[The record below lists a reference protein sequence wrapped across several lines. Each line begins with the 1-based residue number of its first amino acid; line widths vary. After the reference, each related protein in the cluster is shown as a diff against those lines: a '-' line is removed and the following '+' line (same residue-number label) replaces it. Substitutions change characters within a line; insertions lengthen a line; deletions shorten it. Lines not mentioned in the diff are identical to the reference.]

1 MNLMTIDTE
10 TTNSLDDPIVYDL
23 GLAIHDENGNVF
35 HTESL
40 VIAETFLN
48 EELMSVALFAD
59 KIPTYWKDIKE
70 GKRKLVKLS
79 TAKRIVKNLIKRYGI
94 KTVIA
99 HNAFFD
105 YKSLNT
111 TLRYYSGSKYRY
123 FLPWGVEIWD
133 SLRMA
138 KTVLLKDEKYVNWTI
153 ENNYLTEKR
162 KSPKLT
168 AEVIYRYI
176 TDDESFIEEHT
187 GLADVMIEKEITKYL
202 LARRDPNMKRMLFNK
217 SKSEDTEDLIA
228 WYLHSLA
235 E

>member
-10 TTNSLDDPIVYDL
+10 TTNTLDDPIVYDL

-48 EELMSVALFAD
+48 EELMASAYFID
-59 KIPTYWKDIKE
+59 KIPNYWKEIKE
-70 GKRKLVKLS
+70 KKRRIVKFE
-79 TAKRIVKNLIKRYGI
+79 TARRIVKNLIRRYGI
-94 KTVIA
+94 KVVIA
-99 HNAFFD
+99 HNAYFD
-105 YKSLNT
+105 YNSLNT
-111 TLRYYSGSKYRY
+111 TLRYYTSSKYRY

-138 KTVLLKDEKYVNWTI
+138 KVLLKDENYVNWTK

-162 KSPKLT
+162 KTPKLT

-176 TDDESFIEEHT
+176 TENEDFEESHT
-187 GLADVMIEKEITKYL
+187 GLEDVMIEKEITKYL
-202 LARRDPNMKRMLFNK
+202 LARKDPNMKRMLFNK
-217 SKSEDTEDLIA
+217 DKTEDVEDLIT
-228 WYLHSLA
+228 WYLSSLM

>member
-10 TTNSLDDPIVYDL
+10 TTNTLDDPIVYDL

-48 EELMSVALFAD
+48 EELMASAYFID
-59 KIPTYWKDIKE
+59 KIPNYWKEIKE
-70 GKRKLVKLS
+70 KKRRIVKFE
-79 TAKRIVKNLIKRYGI
+79 TARRIVKNLIRRYGI
-94 KTVIA
+94 KVVIA
-99 HNAFFD
+99 HNAYFD
-105 YKSLNT
+105 YHSLNT
-111 TLRYYSGSKYRY
+111 TLRYYTSSKYRY

-138 KTVLLKDEKYVNWTI
+138 KVLLKDENYVNWTK

-162 KSPKLT
+162 KTPKLT

-176 TDDESFIEEHT
+176 TENEDFEESHT
-187 GLADVMIEKEITKYL
+187 GLEDVMIEKEITKYL
-202 LARRDPNMKRMLFNK
+202 LARKDPNMKRMLFNK

-228 WYLHSLA
+228 WYLSSLM

>member
-10 TTNSLDDPIVYDL
+10 TTNTLDDPIVYDL

-48 EELMSVALFAD
+48 EELMASAYFID
-59 KIPTYWKDIKE
+59 KIPNYWKEIKE
-70 GKRKLVKLS
+70 KKRRIVKFE
-79 TAKRIVKNLIKRYGI
+79 TARRIVKNLIRRYGI
-94 KTVIA
+94 KVVIA
-99 HNAFFD
+99 HNAYFD
-105 YKSLNT
+105 YNSLNT
-111 TLRYYSGSKYRY
+111 TLRYYTSSKYRY

-138 KTVLLKDEKYVNWTI
+138 RVLLKDEKYVNWTI
-153 ENNYLTEKR
+153 KNNYLTEKR
-162 KSPKLT
+162 KTPKLT

-176 TDDESFIEEHT
+176 TENEDFEESHT
-187 GLADVMIEKEITKYL
+187 GLEDVMIEKEITKYL

-228 WYLHSLA
+228 WYLSSLM